1 MWPGFEARPRL
12 ALQLSCSSAAKMSFV
27 QFRSCV
33 RGGSMSTKMWNPQ
46 IGEQLLTKQ
55 ENGNPEDSF
64 AVGVI
69 KDDTTCAQGIIS
81 NIIQRGGYISCEIS
95 GRRQCS
101 VLLQGGLEIPCIY
114 TFKAKKKMVD
124 KLSDLLLVLVDSDGP

>member
-1 MWPGFEARPRL
+1 MKEA
-12 ALQLSCSSAAKMSFV
+12 SSSAAKMSFV

-33 RGGSMSTKMWNPQ
+33 RGFHVYKDVWNPQ

-69 KDDTTCAQGIIS
+69 KDDTVIGHVPRELSRIFWHF
-81 NIIQRGGYISCEIS
+81 IQRGGYISCEIS
-95 GRRQCS
+95 GRRQRS

-124 KLSDLLLVLVDSDGP
+124 KLSDLLLDKKMVLVDSDGP